1 MKQLS
6 KLATRWP
13 LKGMFSFTKRAIL
26 FAALSLTAFSC
37 KKFDGT
43 DRDFGYAKITVKCEK
58 CSVSYISGEQPT
70 SFTVEGSTAIN
81 YIRYKRNY
89 NLDINVQSLGTAQA
103 VTLGVYSRSGKEVLF
118 SNTAQAENETKN
130 SKIIIP

>member
-1 MKQLS
+1 MKPINTLPTFYPS
-6 KLATRWP
+6 S
-13 LKGMFSFTKRAIL
+13 GMFPFMKRAIL
-26 FAALSLTAFSC
+26 FASLSLTALSC

-58 CSVSYISGEQPT
+58 CSVSYISAEQPT

-89 NLDINVQSLGTAQA
+89 NLDINVQSLGVKQA
-103 VTLGVYSRSGKEVLF
+103 VTLGVYSRSGKEVYF
-118 SNTAQAENETKN
+118 SNASQAENEIKN
-130 SKIIIP
+130 AKIIIP